1 MVVSGEA
8 SESDDEDE
16 ANTKMMLTKN
26 FPTLVSQQ
34 GLKDG
39 LDNDEGYSVTIQEE
53 KQKFES

>member
-16 ANTKMMLTKN
+16 TNTKLMLTKN

-34 GLKDG
+34 GLKDE